1 MASVK
6 DSFIDLE
13 RHRQLLEQNVVKLEE
28 ALDEWRQ
35 WKTEY
40 ATLQKQVR
48 SLPADA
54 SRDQLTAA
62 REAYQGDLVNEKEL
76 KDIFGNNDSRNATSI
91 ISLLTN
97 RIDYVSKNVD
107 SLEKQLEAAENKLA
121 QANVISNPEA
131 VDEGGLPITDIMEE
145 LDEDDNVVSYSLRT
159 PGDNQPQLMEALQ
172 KAGIPQEAG
181 AAQNSGVIQDS
192 SVAENT
198 GVTQKNGLAHR
209 PKHVSTP
216 SVDILRNE
224 LKALENA
231 EKNKFIN
238 GKTPRRAPQ
247 NTTKPKKG
255 VTFAED
261 TKVEDGK
268 PIEELQRTKNAD
280 KIEELLREAKEQES
294 ILSNPVLPTNESE
307 EEAQLRRDMLQ
318 YNLSELNPVV
328 AELTLE
334 EGDISGD
341 DFDSEDYS
349 DLDDNDDDDEE
360 DKWGRSTKSVVDDEY
375 RQKMIE
381 IQERLAQQLVSSTA
395 TPYMGEPGG
404 DPAGLGRIT
413 VKVDESSAASGT
425 TVTEPSAQETAEPET
440 QPSGDTQKNVR
451 FAPALD
457 IAKET
462 APAVGKAAD
471 VVEQPSIPFVEPLSE
486 TIVERKTEEA
496 VKSATPPTKKTS
508 RFKKDRTSGPPTGP
522 PMTAAGIPLLP
533 EQFPMDRP
541 VAPSGP
547 EGKTLSE
554 SILER
559 ESTDVPTGP
568 DELDAGLLQQEV
580 ATEYHKM
587 RNKMIQRQ
595 GGFMKEDESPIQ
607 PLDEEEG
614 GPKRLSRF
622 RAARLARS

>member
-54 SRDQLTAA
+54 SRDHLAAA
-62 REAYQGDLVNEKEL
+62 REAYQGDLVNDKEL
-76 KDIFGNNDSRNATSI
+76 KDIFGSDDSRNAASI
-91 ISLLTN
+91 ISLLAN
-97 RIDYVSKNVD
+97 RIDYVSKNVE
-107 SLEKQLEAAENKLA
+107 SLAKQLEAAENKLA

-131 VDEGGLPITDIMEE
+131 VDEGGLPITEIMEE
-145 LDEDDNVVSYSLRT
+145 LDDDDNIVSYSLRT

-172 KAGIPQEAG
+172 KAGLAQGAG
-181 AAQNSGVIQDS
+181 VAQNSGDTERPG
-192 SVAENT
+192 VAENT
-198 GVTQKNGLAHR
+198 GAAQKTGIAYR

-216 SVDILRNE
+216 SADILRNE

-247 NTTKPKKG
+247 NGTKPKKG

-268 PIEELQRTKNAD
+268 PVEELQRTKNAD

-294 ILSNPVLPTNESE
+294 ILSDPVIPTDESE
-307 EEAQLRRDMLQ
+307 EDAQLRRDMLQ

-341 DFDSEDYS
+341 DFESDDYS
-349 DLDDNDDDDEE
+349 DLDDEDDDEE
-360 DKWGRSTKSVVDDEY
+360 DQWGRSTKSVVDDEY

-381 IQERLAQQLVSSTA
+381 IQDRLSQQMVSSSS
-395 TPYMGEPGG
+395 TPYIGEPGG
-404 DPAGLGRIT
+404 DPAGIGRIT

-425 TVTEPSAQETAEPET
+425 TVTESSAQEIPEPET
-440 QPSGDTQKNVR
+440 LPSGDTKKSVR

-462 APAVGKAAD
+462 GPAAGKVADAA
-471 VVEQPSIPFVEPLSE
+471 EPPSIPFVEPLSE
-486 TIVERKTEEA
+486 TIVERKPEEA
-496 VKSATPPTKKTS
+496 AKSATPPTKKTS
-508 RFKKDRTSGPPTGP
+508 RFKKDRTSGPPAGP
-522 PMTAAGIPLLP
+522 PLTTAGVPLLP

-547 EGKTLSE
+547 DGKTLSE
-554 SILER
+554 SVIER
-559 ESTDVPTGP
+559 ESADVPKGP

-595 GGFMKEDESPIQ
+595 GGFMKEDENPIQ

-614 GPKRLSRF
+614 GPKRMSRF